1 MGERPDERPD
11 RRPTVR
17 PSRPGTSRPRRLA
30 GSGTRPATTWAHDSR
45 REDETSGDPLVPA
58 PPSLPDGAGTG
69 RLGGQETRED
79 GVAGSE
85 APPATGGLGG
95 PSLRGPA
102 LGRRGLLLL
111 VALVAAL
118 TLVVALE
125 AVVLWRG
132 GSDTSVTVTQDRPVV
147 VPERTWRPA
156 VEAAAQG
163 AEIVLGASWE
173 TYDEGIEQARAVM
186 TDEFAET
193 YLATKEDVREDF
205 VDQRTEVEVRVLGQA
220 VTRASGSTVQA
231 LLFFNQYVTKKGAQT
246 SFSEYRALVT
256 VVDTPDGWLI
266 DQIDTQ

>member
-1 MGERPDERPD
+1 MGDRPTQGTPGRG
-11 RRPTVR
+11 RRPTSR
-17 PSRPGTSRPRRLA
+17 PSRAVTSRPRRLA
-30 GSGTRPATTWAHDSR
+30 GSGPRPAPDPTVAGDR
-45 REDETSGDPLVPA
+45 GPEESGDPLVPPPPA
-58 PPSLPDGAGTG
+58 RPGGAEPPSDRPSDPLGAAGAERAPSPG
-69 RLGGQETRED
+69 R
-79 GVAGSE
+79 
-85 APPATGGLGG
+85 GG
-95 PSLRGPA
+95 PG
-102 LGRRGLLLL
+102 LGRRGLLSL
-111 VALVAAL
+111 VAVVAAL
-118 TLVVALE
+118 TVVVAVE

-132 GSDTSVTVTQDRPVV
+132 DEPSATVSAERPVV

-173 TYDEGIEQARAVM
+173 SYDEGIERARGVM
-186 TDEFAET
+186 TDEFADT
-193 YLATKEDVREDF
+193 YLATKEDVREEF

-220 VTRASGSTVQA
+220 VTRATGSSVQA

>member
-1 MGERPDERPD
+1 
-11 RRPTVR
+11 
-17 PSRPGTSRPRRLA
+17 A
-30 GSGTRPATTWAHDSR
+30 
-45 REDETSGDPLVPA
+45 
-58 PPSLPDGAGTG
+58 
-69 RLGGQETRED
+69 
-79 GVAGSE
+79 
-85 APPATGGLGG
+85 
-95 PSLRGPA
+95 
-102 LGRRGLLLL
+102 L
-111 VALVAAL
+111 VAVVAAL
-118 TLVVALE
+118 TVVVAVE

-132 GSDTSVTVTQDRPVV
+132 DEPSATVSAERPVV

-173 TYDEGIEQARAVM
+173 SYDEGIDRARGVM
-186 TDEFAET
+186 TDEFADT
-193 YLATKEDVREDF
+193 YLATKEDVREEF

-220 VTRASGSTVQA
+220 VTRATGSSVQA

>member
-1 MGERPDERPD
+1 MAQ
-11 RRPTVR
+11 RPTGR
-17 PSRPGTSRPRRLA
+17 SSRASTSRPRRLA
-30 GSGTRPATTWAHDSR
+30 GSGPRPGRDVR
-45 REDETSGDPLVPA
+45 PETEAETETMEGSSEVEESGDPLVP
-58 PPSLPDGAGTG
+58 PPPPIPGEPEVLD
-69 RLGGQETRED
+69 QHEEREGHAASAD
-79 GVAGSE
+79 EQTTVAR
-85 APPATGGLGG
+85 
-95 PSLRGPA
+95 RG
-102 LGRRGLLLL
+102 LGRRGLL
-111 VALVAAL
+111 ALVAVITLL
-118 TLVVALE
+118 TATVVVE
-125 AVVLWRG
+125 AVVLWRDDDG
-132 GSDTSVTVTQDRPVV
+132 ASVSAERPVV

-163 AEIVLGASWE
+163 AQIVLGASWE
-173 TYDEGIEQARAVM
+173 TYDEGIERARGVM

-220 VTRASGSTVQA
+220 VTRATGSTVQA